1 MKKGYIRYIE
11 GKDPRYVEHQKTR
24 LLNNGIKEEDI
35 LIEARPC
42 APTSLEES
50 RLPDLIKQLKSGD
63 ELHIYSLSML
73 GLEVHMLTELIKY
86 FEASKIKLYVCE
98 GASLSNFELFET
110 FSKQRLSTII
120 EVISE
125 TVADY
130 IQELANKNMVLRKH
144 GMFLDFKIQTD
155 FNSYRAI
162 KEVQELAR
170 NKQKFKINDIF
181 GKYNISVDKITQR
194 VYKNGKLSPKGERFI
209 HFHEN
214 LIRDD
219 SQRTQ
224 Q

>member
-42 APTSLEES
+42 APTFLEES
-50 RLPDLIKQLKSGD
+50 QLPDLIKQLKGGD
-63 ELHIYSLSML
+63 ELHVYSLSILGIEISML
-73 GLEVHMLTELIKY
+73 AELIKY
-86 FEASKIKLYVCE
+86 FEACRIKLYICE

-110 FSKQRLSTII
+110 LSKQSVSNII
-120 EVISE
+120 EFLSE

-130 IQELANKNMVLRKH
+130 IQELGNKNMVLRKY
-144 GMFLDFKIQTD
+144 GMFLDFKIKTD
-155 FNSYRAI
+155 FDSYRAI
-162 KEVQELAR
+162 KEVQELAK
-170 NKQKFKINDIF
+170 NKQKFKINDILE
-181 GKYNISVDKITQR
+181 KYNITVDKVTQR
-194 VYKNGKLSPKGERFI
+194 VYKNGKLTSKGERFI

-219 SQRTQ
+219 SQQTQ